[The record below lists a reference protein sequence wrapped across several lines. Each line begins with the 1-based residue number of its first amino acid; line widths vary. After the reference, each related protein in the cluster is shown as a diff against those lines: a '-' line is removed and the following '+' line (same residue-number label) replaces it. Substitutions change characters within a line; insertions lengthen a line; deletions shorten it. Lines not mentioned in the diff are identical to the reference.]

1 MRHGIVAVSEPSRIS
16 YVRMEGSIIPPRSDD
31 SEGDMAI

>member
-1 MRHGIVAVSEPSRIS
+1 MRHDIMAISELSRIS
-16 YVRMEGSIIPPRSDD
+16 YVRMERSVIPPRSDD